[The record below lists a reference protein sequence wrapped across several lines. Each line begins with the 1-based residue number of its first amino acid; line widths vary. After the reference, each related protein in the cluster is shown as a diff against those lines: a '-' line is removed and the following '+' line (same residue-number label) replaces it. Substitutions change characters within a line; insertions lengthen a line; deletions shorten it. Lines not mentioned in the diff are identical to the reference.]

1 MQASAVRAE
10 VAPSGLGFKP
20 VETLLNPT
28 RGSRNGSVETALWG
42 DRDHPEERE
51 IAGWGCLVR
60 EGGVVHTYKKSP
72 TNLLKLVVEVFT

>member
-51 IAGWGCLVR
+51 IAGWGCPVR
-60 EGGVVHTYKKSP
+60 
-72 TNLLKLVVEVFT
+72 